1 MARSDA
7 RPTVLVVVS
16 SSCQLY
22 SGTGKALFDWI
33 RHAGRA
39 LDFSILID
47 TGIRRNFEIAA
58 TFCREENLRLYPS
71 PPEQVPGCPD
81 SCPADVASVLRSR
94 PWDYVECV
102 SWANA
107 ATNLQ
112 VLNNLPETSR
122 LLFTPHTQPLWTLP
136 TPGRFFMVQHVFGTM
151 LRVCDLVLMDTP
163 RELEHID
170 AGMLDPARTAFVPLG
185 VDTAHFSPLPQDATP
200 GTTGSLFS
208 VADFREH
215 RKRPDLLFR
224 AFEAM
229 VRDDPSLQLMLA
241 GRGSK
246 DVPIPASI
254 EKHVVRLGYVDD
266 AALLHHYRT
275 AMAFLLLSDFEAF
288 GLPIAEAL
296 CCGTPVLTTW
306 QKQTSDIFGDLPGV
320 HLVDNTSLASIRL
333 AIAAVKGSTDR
344 QVIAAA
350 AAERFGYEQTYA
362 RKLELVL
369 RLARRG
375 PPPPSA
381 ESHTSKVLDI
391 RNSVHARA
399 HV

>member
-1 MARSDA
+1 MDA
-7 RPTVLVVVS
+7 SPTRPRVLVVVS

-33 RHAGRA
+33 RHAGGV
-39 LDFSILID
+39 LEFSILID
-47 TGIRRNFEIAA
+47 TGVRGNFEIAA

-71 PPEQVPGCPD
+71 APEQVPGCPD
-81 SCPADVASVLRSR
+81 SCPADIAAVLRSR

-112 VLNNLPETSR
+112 VLNNLPQGSR

-136 TPGRFFMVQHVFGTM
+136 SPERFFMVQHVFGTM
-151 LRVCDLVLMDTP
+151 LRACDLVLMDTP

-185 VDTAHFSPLPQDATP
+185 VDTAHFSPLPQAAMP
-200 GTTGSLFS
+200 AAAGALFS

-246 DVPIPASI
+246 DVAIPASI
-254 EKHVVRLGYVDD
+254 APHVVRLGYVDD

-320 HLVDNTSLASIRL
+320 HLVDNTSLVSTRS
-333 AIAAVKGSTDR
+333 AIAAVQGSTDR
-344 QVIAAA
+344 QAIAAA
-350 AAERFGYEQTYA
+350 AAERFGYQRTYA

-369 RLARRG
+369 GLTGRG
-375 PPPPSA
+375 APQSPAASG
-381 ESHTSKVLDI
+381 TSQVLDV
-391 RNSVHARA
+391 RNSVHA
-399 HV
+399 